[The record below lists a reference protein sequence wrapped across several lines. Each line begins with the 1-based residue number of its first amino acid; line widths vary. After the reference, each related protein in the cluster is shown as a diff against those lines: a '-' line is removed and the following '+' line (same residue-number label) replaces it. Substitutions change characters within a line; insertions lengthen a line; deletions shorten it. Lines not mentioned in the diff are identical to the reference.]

1 MVALLMMLLG
11 AEPAPVTP
19 PGTPAPAAAT
29 APATAPVRPGTTAGP
44 DPITAADGWSVLLP
58 GLELG
63 EFASTRAQGG
73 DGRIRIL
80 RIDPARWRLRLFNA
94 SAPSEGRPLTARE
107 WATRHHLA
115 AAINASMYQSDMRS
129 SVSLMRTAG
138 HVNNPRLSK
147 DRAILAFDPLDATLP
162 PAQIID
168 RECQDFDAIGP
179 GYGTLVQSIR
189 MISCRGANVWAPQP
203 RAFSTAAIGVDAQG
217 RVLFIHA
224 RAPHTTHDLIDA
236 LLGLSIGIKG
246 AMYVEGGHEA
256 QMFVRAGEREM
267 EFLGESG
274 GAATGANL
282 AWPIPNIV
290 GVEAM
295 VN

>member
-11 AEPAPVTP
+11 AEPAPVP
-19 PGTPAPAAAT
+19 PSGTPAPAIAG
-29 APATAPVRPGTTAGP
+29 PGATAGP
-44 DPITAADGWSVLLP
+44 DSTARPDPPAAAAEGWSILLP

-63 EFASTRAQGG
+63 DFASSRALGG

-115 AAINASMYQSDMRS
+115 AAINASMYQTDMRS

-147 DRAILAFDPLDATLP
+147 DRAVLAFDPLDAALP

-168 RECQDFDAIGP
+168 RECQDLDAIGP

-189 MISCRGANVWAPQP
+189 MISCRGANVWATQP
-203 RAFSTAAIGVDAQG
+203 RAFSTAAIGVDARG

-224 RAPHTTHDLIDA
+224 RAAHTTHDLIDA
-236 LLGLSIGIKG
+236 LLGLPIAIKG
-246 AMYVEGGHEA
+246 AMYAEGGREA
-256 QMFVRAGEREM
+256 QLFVRAGDREM

-274 GAATGANL
+274 GAARGANL
-282 AWPIPNIV
+282 AWPIPNVV
-290 GVEAM
+290 GVEA
-295 VN
+295 VAN